1 MHLLTTKVTSLELR
15 EPPDGPIAEPDID
28 DPLQLSEIFDIP
40 LADYRALYRAVGDP
54 HHWTSRILP
63 DDLLAREL
71 YNGST
76 RIFLLSRG
84 NQAAGWFEIEMRR
97 TIKEARIVHLAVLAS
112 FRGKHLAGYLLDHA
126 IRAAFE
132 SGIQRLTI
140 ETNTLDHPAALPL
153 YQRRGFRIYATRQVQ
168 TPAIETKLDD
178 APAAGATSG
187 VGR

>member
-1 MHLLTTKVTSLELR
+1 MRLLTTKVTSLELR
-15 EPPDGPIAEPDID
+15 EPPVGPIVKPDID
-28 DPLQLSEIFDIP
+28 VPLQLSEIFDIP

-63 DDLLAREL
+63 DDLLSREL

-76 RIFLLSRG
+76 RVFLLAHG

-97 TIKEARIVHLAVLAS
+97 AIREARIVHLAVLQA
-112 FRGKHLAGYLLDHA
+112 FRGRHLAGYLLDHA
-126 IRAAFE
+126 IRAAFD

-153 YQRRGFRIYATRQVQ
+153 YQRHGFRIYATRQVQ

-178 APAAGATSG
+178 PPAIGAVGGAG
-187 VGR
+187 R